1 MKEVWEVAF
10 APVGGKRERE
20 ALEVL
25 KKNADSITDVVKKFE
40 ILITTFFMEHDFK
53 KTEILGSE
61 LSALETEA
69 DRGRRKFM
77 RILHEGAFLP
87 AFRGDLA
94 RLADRLD
101 RIADTTEG
109 AARAVLQR
117 KKLMGA
123 LRKAWRKSPKLK
135 EFIFTL
141 VKMAELTTKT
151 VQALRDSVEM
161 LIIDIDRAL
170 EKTKDVNK
178 LEHEIDETEQG
189 IFREMYEFER
199 HLDPLSV
206 VQLSDIL
213 HRFENISDRAED
225 ASDLIEIIA
234 YTFRA

>member
-1 MKEVWEVAF
+1 
-10 APVGGKRERE
+10 
-20 ALEVL
+20 
-25 KKNADSITDVVKKFE
+25 
-40 ILITTFFMEHDFK
+40 
-53 KTEILGSE
+53 
-61 LSALETEA
+61 
-69 DRGRRKFM
+69 
-77 RILHEGAFLP
+77 
-87 AFRGDLA
+87 
-94 RLADRLD
+94 
-101 RIADTTEG
+101 
-109 AARAVLQR
+109 
-117 KKLMGA
+117 
-123 LRKAWRKSPKLK
+123 
-135 EFIFTL
+135 
-141 VKMAELTTKT
+141 
-151 VQALRDSVEM
+151 LRDSVEM